1 MKKQFDYTTRGTCTR
16 MIHITVEDGI
26 IENVTFDGGCAG
38 NTRGVSAL
46 VRGMRVEDAIE
57 RLKGIRCG
65 FKSTSCPDQLALALE
80 ACVGEDA

>member
-1 MKKQFDYTTRGTCTR
+1 MKKQFDYTTRGTCSR
-16 MIHITVEDGI
+16 MIHVTVEDGV
-26 IENVTFDGGCAG
+26 IESVTFDGGCAG

-46 VRGMRVEDAIE
+46 VRGMRVEEAIE

-65 FKSTSCPDQLALALE
+65 FKSTSCPDQLAQALE